1 MLCAPEIPN
10 NTGNIGR
17 TCVTTRCALHLIDP
31 LGFDVD
37 DKACRR
43 AGLDYWPRLE
53 VHRHADAPA
62 YDAWRGERTPGARV
76 WAFSARA
83 TRSVFDAD
91 LRPGDHLL
99 FGRESA
105 GLPDVV
111 LEQHAGRVVSLPMV
125 PGERSLNVA
134 NAVTVAVYEGVR
146 QSIARGVPP
155 AGGLPD
161 PASWSPPAAGVESR
175 ALRSEKPEEDTN

>member
-1 MLCAPEIPN
+1 MHEPEIPN

-31 LGFDVD
+31 LGFEID

-62 YDAWRGERTPGARV
+62 YDAWRAERTPGARV
-76 WAFSARA
+76 WAFTTKAE
-83 TRSVFDAD
+83 RSVFDAD
-91 LRPGDHLL
+91 FRAGDHML
-99 FGRESA
+99 FGKESA
-105 GLPDVV
+105 GLPDE
-111 LEQHAGRVVSLPMV
+111 LIEQHRVRAVRFPMA

-134 NAVTVAVYEGVR
+134 TAVTVAIYEGVR
-146 QSIARGVPP
+146 QLIARGDV
-155 AGGLPD
+155 GPD
-161 PASWSPPAAGVESR
+161 PFA
-175 ALRSEKPEEDTN
+175 